1 MIYEVIISTMN
12 EDGSFHVAPMGVS
25 QKADFVVLK
34 PFKPS
39 KTLDNILTQKTA
51 VMNIVTDVRVFA
63 GVVTGRSNFNLVTL
77 PCNKGF
83 FLKDALSYLTLSL
96 AEVHDDEIRSTLY
109 MNKVDVI
116 HLSSFKG
123 FNRAQAAI
131 IEASVLM
138 SRLDLLSQDK
148 IKQEIKYLE
157 IAISKTAGK
166 KEIQAWEWLM
176 EKYDRHC
183 RENERKN
190 KTIN

>member
-1 MIYEVIISTMN
+1 MIFEVIISTIN
-12 EDGSFHVAPMGVS
+12 EDGISHVAPMGVS
-25 QKADFVVLK
+25 QKADFIVLK

-39 KTLDNILTQKTA
+39 ATLDNILKQKIA

-63 GVVTGRSNFNLVTL
+63 AAVTGRSNFNLVAL
-77 PCNKGF
+77 PGGKGF

-96 AEVHDDEIRSTLY
+96 AEIHDDKIRSTLH
-109 MNKVDVI
+109 MNKVNEI

-138 SRLDLLSQDK
+138 SRLDLLSRDK

-176 EKYDRHC
+176 EKYENYC

-190 KTIN
+190 KTVS

>member
-1 MIYEVIISTMN
+1 ME
-12 EDGSFHVAPMGVS
+12 
-25 QKADFVVLK
+25 
-34 PFKPS
+34 
-39 KTLDNILTQKTA
+39 
-51 VMNIVTDVRVFA
+51 R
-63 GVVTGRSNFNLVTL
+63 
-77 PCNKGF
+77 F

-96 AEVHDDEIRSTLY
+96 AEIHDDEIRSTLY

-157 IAISKTAGK
+157 IAIRRQQVRRRSSMGMVDGK
-166 KEIQAWEWLM
+166 I
-176 EKYDRHC
+176 
-183 RENERKN
+183 RKLL
-190 KTIN
+190 